1 MDELNKQNIG
11 EETAAAHPVGEN
23 TQPVPPAGT
32 GAQQAQQ
39 PEGEGTTA
47 SETQLG
53 KLVCPRCGNAFE
65 PKEKKCP
72 HCGMKNN
79 LKLCKTCGA
88 TIAKNAKRCPKC
100 GAKNK
105 KPIYKWVW
113 FWVIVVLFGWWLVGN
128 VKSAIGE
135 ALTGTTLSPEEAIA
149 GVWIADAAYDD
160 KMQEIELS
168 DEEKNIKLVFNEDHT
183 VKVIMAGISMGDRN
197 WEYHKTDIDGNM
209 VYSITEGEGTL
220 EITGSRG
227 KYKAYSGKLV
237 MDGDGQIVVFAKS
250 TDETAGDYS
259 NTGSMDELLDSID
272 RLSEAV
278 DNMDTDGTS
287 ITQGKKNALKM
298 AGDYL
303 NLKGFSYSKLIEQLE
318 YEGFT
323 PAEAK
328 YAANNCGADWNEQA
342 VRKATE
348 YLKLKSFSRAKLIEQ
363 LEYEGFTHEQA
374 VYGADQAY

>member
-1 MDELNKQNIG
+1 M
-11 EETAAAHPVGEN
+11 
-23 TQPVPPAGT
+23 
-32 GAQQAQQ
+32 
-39 PEGEGTTA
+39 
-47 SETQLG
+47 
-53 KLVCPRCGNAFE
+53 
-65 PKEKKCP
+65 
-72 HCGMKNN
+72 
-79 LKLCKTCGA
+79 
-88 TIAKNAKRCPKC
+88 
-100 GAKNK
+100 
-105 KPIYKWVW
+105 
-113 FWVIVVLFGWWLVGN
+113 
-128 VKSAIGE
+128 
-135 ALTGTTLSPEEAIA
+135 
-149 GVWIADAAYDD
+149 
-160 KMQEIELS
+160 
-168 DEEKNIKLVFNEDHT
+168 
-183 VKVIMAGISMGDRN
+183 
-197 WEYHKTDIDGNM
+197 
-209 VYSITEGEGTL
+209 
-220 EITGSRG
+220 
-227 KYKAYSGKLV
+227 
-237 MDGDGQIVVFAKS
+237 GQIVVFAKS